1 MLFAAGTSGMDATGM
16 RKRERREVTRRRFY
30 LLLSMACL
38 RLAIILALVATASAV
53 AIDAGNIEREYLI
66 LNTM

>member
-1 MLFAAGTSGMDATGM
+1 
-16 RKRERREVTRRRFY
+16 
-30 LLLSMACL
+30 MACL